1 MGRIRSTEKY
11 RRMMSELLK
20 KRSKRM
26 REKHRKEVLERE
38 INDGKF
44 IVLPED
50 DVEQLKL
57 EGEKNEESM

>member
-11 RRMMSELLK
+11 RRIMLELLK

-26 REKHRKEVLERE
+26 REKHQKEILERE
-38 INDGKF
+38 INEGKF

-50 DVEQLKL
+50 NVEQSKLK
-57 EGEKNEESM
+57 GEKNEESM